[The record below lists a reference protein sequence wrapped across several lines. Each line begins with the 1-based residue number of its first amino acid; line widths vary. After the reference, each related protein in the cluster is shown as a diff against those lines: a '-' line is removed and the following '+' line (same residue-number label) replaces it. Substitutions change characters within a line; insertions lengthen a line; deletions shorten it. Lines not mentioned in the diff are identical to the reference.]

1 MKKLLL
7 VLLAAAG
14 AAFAKK
20 KMDEGK
26 AEQALWAEATDN
38 VDQRLTRSSDPA
50 TSGVRPDHPGAL
62 AQLVAHLLCK
72 QGVRGSS
79 PLGSTTR
86 NRW

>member
-26 AEQALWAEATDN
+26 NEQALWAEATDN
-38 VDQRLTRSSDPA
+38 VDKS
-50 TSGVRPDHPGAL
+50 
-62 AQLVAHLLCK
+62 
-72 QGVRGSS
+72 
-79 PLGSTTR
+79 
-86 NRW
+86 